1 MDVTWSEL
9 NNARLLSPK
18 LWKGFARPTF
28 GRVSADQSGNP
39 AIGMF
44 DDFTDFGGA
53 LSTNDGN
60 YWSEG
65 NHYTSYQTAS
75 TFIVPVALT
84 PTPASVAPTSVG
96 AIALYGVSGV
106 TDNDIQTLCWGGQL
120 AAPYGSFPFN
130 VIPKMSGDLVFEC
143 RIKTSS
149 IAASIGDVFV
159 GLAGEAGVNV
169 PTAVLP
175 ILDADT
181 MGATYSSI
189 GFARLST
196 NTSNVRFVYNR
207 NGGTMG
213 DIAAVATLVAD
224 TYIKLGFR
232 WDSRTQIVTPYIDG
246 EPVAAAKRTTK
257 AIAAATPWPTG
268 YMAPVICNKQIDGT
282 TLSTTTMDWWACAQ
296 YL

>member
-1 MDVTWSEL
+1 MDVMWNEL
-9 NNARLLSPK
+9 RSNRLLSPK
-18 LWKGFARPTF
+18 LWKGIAQPTF
-28 GRVSADQSGNP
+28 GRNTASQSGNP
-39 AIGMF
+39 TVGMF

-60 YWSEG
+60 FWSEG
-65 NHYTSYQTAS
+65 NHYASYQTAS
-75 TFIVPVALT
+75 TFIIPVALT

-96 AIALYGVSGV
+96 AIAIYGASGV
-106 TDNDIQTLCWGGQL
+106 TDNDIMTLCWGGQL
-120 AAPYGSFPFN
+120 AAPYGNFPFN
-130 VIPKMSGDLVFEC
+130 VIPKMSGDLAFEC

-149 IAASIGDVFV
+149 IAASIGDIFV
-159 GLAGEAGVNV
+159 GLAGGAGVNV

-175 ILDADT
+175 ILDNDT
-181 MGATYSSI
+181 LGATYSTI
-189 GFARLST
+189 GFTRLAT

-207 NGGTMG
+207 NVGTMG

-232 WDSRTQIVTPYIDG
+232 WDSRTQIVTPFVNG

-257 AIAAATPWPTG
+257 AIAAATPWPDD
-268 YMAPVICNKQIDGT
+268 YMTPIISCKQIDGT
-282 TLSTTTMDWWACAQ
+282 TLLTTTMDWWACAQ